1 MGVLNVFKI
10 ALCQLKVVDN
20 KRKNLENA
28 YKIISEAALNGANMV
43 SLCEMFNCPYSGKYF
58 LGYGENEDNSET
70 IAMLKAVSRENEI
83 YIIGGSIPEIS
94 EGKIY
99 NTSYVLNPNGNI
111 IAKHRKTHLFDVN
124 IENGIRFME
133 SDYLS
138 PGEDITVFDTPF
150 GKAGLCICYDIRFPE
165 MIRSLVLKGAQ
176 IIFVPAAFNMTTGPA
191 HWETL
196 FKARALDNQ
205 VYMAGISPA
214 RDNNGVYTAYGHSI
228 ITNPWGQVINEANDG
243 QDIIY
248 ADIDI
253 DYENKVRQELPL
265 LKHRRAGI
273 YIY

>member
-1 MGVLNVFKI
+1 MFKI
-10 ALCQLKVVDN
+10 ALCQSKVVDD
-20 KRKNLENA
+20 KGKNLNNA
-28 YKIISEAALNGANMV
+28 YKLISEAASNGADMV
-43 SLCEMFNCPYSGKYF
+43 ALCEMFNCPYSGKYF
-58 LGYGENEDNSET
+58 SEYGEKEDNGET
-70 IAMLKAVSRENEI
+70 IGMFKVVSKERGI

-94 EGKIY
+94 ENKIY
-99 NTSYVLNPNGNI
+99 NTSYVLNPKGEV
-111 IAKHRKTHLFDVN
+111 IARHRKTHLFDVN

-133 SDYLS
+133 SEYLS
-138 PGEDITVFDTPF
+138 PGADVTVFDTHF

-214 RDNNGVYTAYGHSI
+214 RQVSGVYTAYGHSI
-228 ITNPWGQVINEANDG
+228 ITNPWGQIIGGANEG
-243 QDIIY
+243 QEIIY
-248 ADIDI
+248 GDIDI
-253 DYENKVRQELPL
+253 DYENKIREELPL
-265 LKHRRAGI
+265 LKHRKPEI